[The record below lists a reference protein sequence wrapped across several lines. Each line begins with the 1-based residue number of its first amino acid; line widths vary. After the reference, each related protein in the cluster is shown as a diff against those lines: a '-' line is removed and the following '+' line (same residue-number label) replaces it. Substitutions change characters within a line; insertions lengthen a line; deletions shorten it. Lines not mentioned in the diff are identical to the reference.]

1 MERKTETN
9 EKRKPGQRQLKSGL
23 RMKELTAATG
33 LAKSA
38 ILHYIAQGL
47 LPEPMR
53 TGRNMA
59 YYDPACVERIKFIK
73 SLQGRYSFPLGKIK
87 LLLSMRDQGKD
98 IAPMIELNEVIFGDH
113 EEPSLTSEDFHAAAG
128 LSRRQTEDLIQ
139 KGLLVPLEGGRFNQ
153 YDVNVGKLYAE
164 GFNMGLSADDLIFY
178 AESAGKIVDGEM
190 ALRHK
195 LTGHMPE
202 EENVRATMGLVR
214 AARTIRNYVLDRSF
228 QARVSSFK
236 DLKGE
241 DAS

>member
-1 MERKTETN
+1 MERRSEEGR
-9 EKRKPGQRQLKSGL
+9 EKKAGERDGKGGL

-47 LPEPMR
+47 LPEPVR

-59 YYDPACVERIKFIK
+59 YYDPGCVERIKFIK
-73 SLQGRYSFPLGKIK
+73 SLQSSYSFPLGKIK

-98 IAPMIELNEVIFGDH
+98 ITPMIELNEVIFGAR
-113 EEPSLTSEDFHAAAG
+113 EEPSLTGEDFYAAAG
-128 LSRRQTEDLIQ
+128 LSEAQTGDLIR
-139 KGLLVPLEGGRFNQ
+139 KGLLVPLEDGRFNQ

-164 GFNMGLSADDLIFY
+164 GFNRGLSADDLTFY

-190 ALRHK
+190 ALRRK

-202 EENVRATMGLVR
+202 EEDVRTTMGLVR

-228 QARVSSFK
+228 QARVTSFK

-241 DAS
+241 GAS